1 MAEGS
6 YQRNLMPEQGVK
18 AFQGVKMVDL
28 LDGHTIFLYDIV

>member
-18 AFQGVKMVDL
+18 AFQGVKMVS
-28 LDGHTIFLYDIV
+28 GEE